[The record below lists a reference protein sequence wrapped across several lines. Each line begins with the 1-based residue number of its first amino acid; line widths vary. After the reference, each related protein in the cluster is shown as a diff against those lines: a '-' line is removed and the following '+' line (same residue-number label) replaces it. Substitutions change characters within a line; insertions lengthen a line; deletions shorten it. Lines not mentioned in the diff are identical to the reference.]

1 MKSYNPRSLDEF
13 ITLQAS
19 LPAQTQILSGGT
31 DWIIAHRRKAE
42 DLPALLWIG
51 GIPDLKRIAID
62 DQGQL
67 HIGACCTM
75 AALEQSDLLRGAF
88 RVIAEAAASVGS
100 TQIRNRATIGGNIAN
115 ASPAA
120 HLAAPLIALNAS
132 AHILREGAV
141 FDLPVSELITGAEK
155 RCSVRSIF
163 CSA

>member
-120 HLAAPLIALNAS
+120 DLAAPLIALNAS
-132 AHILREGAV
+132 ARGCCL
-141 FDLPVSELITGAEK
+141 
-155 RCSVRSIF
+155 
-163 CSA
+163 

>member
-75 AALEQSDLLRGAF
+75 AALEQSDLLRGAGDA
-88 RVIAEAAASVGS
+88 VTVTLE
-100 TQIRNRATIGGNIAN
+100 
-115 ASPAA
+115 
-120 HLAAPLIALNAS
+120 
-132 AHILREGAV
+132 EG
-141 FDLPVSELITGAEK
+141 
-155 RCSVRSIF
+155 
-163 CSA
+163 

>member
-62 DQGQL
+62 DQ
-67 HIGACCTM
+67 
-75 AALEQSDLLRGAF
+75 
-88 RVIAEAAASVGS
+88 
-100 TQIRNRATIGGNIAN
+100 
-115 ASPAA
+115 
-120 HLAAPLIALNAS
+120 
-132 AHILREGAV
+132 
-141 FDLPVSELITGAEK
+141 
-155 RCSVRSIF
+155 
-163 CSA
+163 

>member
-67 HIGACCTM
+67 HIGPAAQWRRLSSPTCC
-75 AALEQSDLLRGAF
+75 AALFA
-88 RVIAEAAASVGS
+88 
-100 TQIRNRATIGGNIAN
+100 
-115 ASPAA
+115 
-120 HLAAPLIALNAS
+120 
-132 AHILREGAV
+132 
-141 FDLPVSELITGAEK
+141 
-155 RCSVRSIF
+155 
-163 CSA
+163 

>member
-75 AALEQSDLLRGAF
+75 AVALRC
-88 RVIAEAAASVGS
+88 AS
-100 TQIRNRATIGGNIAN
+100 ATIRS
-115 ASPAA
+115 ASCCDCSFAA
-120 HLAAPLIALNAS
+120 WTCA
-132 AHILREGAV
+132 
-141 FDLPVSELITGAEK
+141 K
-155 RCSVRSIF
+155 Y
-163 CSA
+163 